1 VKTCRFQAESDHQIK
16 DTSSRLVE
24 IRHQKFSGILKS
36 FRGRECPVVY
46 LGKIMDMSDGR
57 QLIKIGSTTQLG
69 LRAASL
75 VQEYGSMTLFDVY
88 KCDEHK
94 DFKRFLRSHSLVK
107 HLAYNEPVVG
117 ATVSHDDVFCMA
129 PSEVETLIKIAG
141 ENRYMF
147 SRDARRERLELLKCE
162 AEVATRRAE
171 EARAHAQEAIANLE
185 RVAEGSAVELQVKVG
200 HMPEELRK
208 IWDTTQGRRYTQ
220 ARGDKVQRYSPDGRE
235 LLGTYVGLTEATR
248 SPGLVESTAP
258 PQPSLIRLATKN
270 NTVYKGFRWALL
282 DRSLSDDTHQD
293 LPPTVETPTL
303 RKGFVAMLDLDCKRV
318 VQVFCDQKAAAQ
330 DRHFK
335 SCAPI
340 CSAISKGTQS
350 GGHRWAMWDDVDD
363 ALRQAFLSQGGELP
377 EARARSGALAIQQL
391 HPITHEVIRTF
402 ATVSLVTKEMRMSR
416 QSVYSA
422 IDQGSVAKGF
432 LWRFAQE

>member
-1 VKTCRFQAESDHQIK
+1 
-16 DTSSRLVE
+16 
-24 IRHQKFSGILKS
+24 
-36 FRGRECPVVY
+36 
-46 LGKIMDMSDGR
+46 
-57 QLIKIGSTTQLG
+57 
-69 LRAASL
+69 
-75 VQEYGSMTLFDVY
+75 
-88 KCDEHK
+88 
-94 DFKRFLRSHSLVK
+94 
-107 HLAYNEPVVG
+107 
-117 ATVSHDDVFCMA
+117 
-129 PSEVETLIKIAG
+129 
-141 ENRYMF
+141 
-147 SRDARRERLELLKCE
+147 
-162 AEVATRRAE
+162 
-171 EARAHAQEAIANLE
+171 
-185 RVAEGSAVELQVKVG
+185 
-200 HMPEELRK
+200 MPEELRK

-248 SPGLVESTAP
+248 SVESTAP
-258 PQPSLIRLATKN
+258 PQPSLIRLAAKN

-282 DRSLSDDTHQD
+282 DRSLPDDTHHD

-303 RKGFVAMLDLDCKRV
+303 RKGFVAMLDLDCERV

-340 CSAISKGTQS
+340 CSALSKGTQS

-377 EARARSGALAIQQL
+377 EARARSGAFAIQQL
-391 HPITHEVIRTF
+391 HPITQEVIRTF